1 MVITLSTIF
10 VFLISYFLYLIKKQN
25 KKINILKDIITYSI
39 KSQVTENK
47 LYLLDEIDN
56 NSTFNLDILY
66 KELEKDQK
74 NKFQIYVEKLIN
86 SKAEENK
93 NYIIR
98 EFQKNN
104 TEIKKYIDNLHQQ
117 LISNEFAKL
126 RSDINKD
133 LNDIVESVK
142 NIKIF

>member
-1 MVITLSTIF
+1 MVITLSIIF
-10 VFLISYFLYLIKKQN
+10 VLLISYFFYLIKKQN

-47 LYLLDEIDN
+47 LYLLDEINN
-56 NSTFNLDILY
+56 NSTLNLDILY

-74 NKFQIYVEKLIN
+74 NEFQIYVENLIN
-86 SKAEENK
+86 SKIKEIK
-93 NYIIR
+93 DLQKS

-104 TEIKKYIDNLHQQ
+104 TETKKYIDNLHQQ
-117 LISNEFAKL
+117 LISNEFSKL

-133 LNDIVESVK
+133 LDDIVESVK
-142 NIKIF
+142 NIKVF